1 MIQLRKV
8 NLNPARS
15 SVKPLIIVIGE
26 TISLEVQ
33 KLLSSMT
40 ENKVWRRPYV
50 NFGGLFSQIL
60 GSLFSEITY
69 FMPSLMIF
77 SLFTK

>member
-15 SVKPLIIVIGE
+15 SVKPLIVVIGE

-40 ENKVWRRPYV
+40 KNKVWRIPFV
-50 NFGGLFSQIL
+50 NLGRLFSQIL
-60 GSLFSEITY
+60 GSFFSQT
-69 FMPSLMIF
+69 
-77 SLFTK
+77 